1 MVGPDDY
8 KNKKKITVKDTA
20 FRMASKFGVYV
31 HDIDISVNYDPDCQ
45 NTLGGRMFAKFCNTE
60 VRKLLGITNKNKLWR
75 AVHGRDVF

>member
-31 HDIDISVNYDPDCQ
+31 HDIDISVNMI
-45 NTLGGRMFAKFCNTE
+45 RIAKTRLE
-60 VRKLLGITNKNKLWR
+60 EGDL
-75 AVHGRDVF
+75 